1 MSIFYGLY
9 VILSGSLFLFFFP
22 FFWLYTRVTGR
33 YSEHLEE
40 RLGIL
45 SSLVFQRLKG
55 TPRIWIHAVSLG
67 EVKVAASIIESMKRR
82 MPGCAVTLST
92 VTEHGRQLAK
102 DTFGEDIPL
111 FYAPI
116 DFVGSVRKALSTV
129 RPDIIIFLETELWPA
144 WLFEARRMGIK
155 TILVNGRISARSIP
169 KYLKLRPFFR
179 DVLENF
185 DSLSMIS
192 EKDADRII
200 AMGADPEKISICGNA
215 KYDLLGKIAEP
226 SIEVE
231 MRRMLNLEK
240 SQRVFVAGS
249 TREGEEIMILDAYEK
264 ILKKFPDTILL
275 IAPRHIVRTPKIIS
289 LIKERGFTYQ
299 LRTDFNR
306 PGTTRTERV
315 VIINSFGELFNIFS
329 IATIVFCGASLVPLG
344 GQNPLEA
351 AVWGKVIFYGP
362 FMENFLDARMLLEKA
377 GGGVQVSS
385 PESLAEKAIWFFNH
399 PEDLESYGRKARDAV
414 MNNLGTGDKHAQEIE
429 HVLTGEAVS
438 QT

>member
-1 MSIFYGLY
+1 MNIFYGLY
-9 VILSGSLFLFFFP
+9 VILYSSLFVFFFP
-22 FFWLYTRVTGR
+22 FFWLYTRITGR

-45 SSLVFQRLKG
+45 PSLVFQRLKG
-55 TPRIWIHAVSLG
+55 TPSIWIHAVSLG

-82 MPGCAVTLST
+82 MPGCAVSLST

-111 FYAPI
+111 LYAPI

-155 TILVNGRISARSIP
+155 TILVNGRISARSIS
-169 KYLKLRPFFR
+169 KYLKLRPFFQ
-179 DVLENF
+179 DVLKNF

-289 LIKERGFTYQ
+289 LIKERGFTCQ

-329 IATIVFCGASLVPLG
+329 IATIVFCGASMVPLG

-362 FMENFLDARMLLEKA
+362 FMENFLDARMLLEEA

-385 PESLAEKAIWFFNH
+385 PEILAEKAIWFFNH

-414 MNNLGTGDKHAQEIE
+414 MNNLGSGDKHAQEIE